1 MFSAS
6 FSLFYFWE
14 KKTDVILQ
22 EKMENITQLTLNQ
35 RVEVMLHDKTKQFG
49 ELMLPKYQKLKQTK
63 PIKTASRFY

>member
-35 RVEVMLHDKTKQFG
+35 RVEVMLHDKTK
-49 ELMLPKYQKLKQTK
+49 
-63 PIKTASRFY
+63 